1 MQALDAYSLRDEQE
15 KYLEQQKGPMGCDR
29 QRSWSEDGKNGR
41 FFIMFIAPILSSY
54 LKYVWKSTAPENSF
68 CSSLEILD
76 EMRSIRFAE
85 HKGKARHI
93 TLYVGK
99 QL

>member
-1 MQALDAYSLRDEQE
+1 
-15 KYLEQQKGPMGCDR
+15 
-29 QRSWSEDGKNGR
+29 
-41 FFIMFIAPILSSY
+41 MFIALILSSY

-76 EMRSIRFAE
+76 EMRSIRIAE

-93 TLYVGK
+93 TPYVGK
-99 QL
+99 QLKVCEAFGFPVPGNCTPKYKSKKVKAKGPGRPPKDKVIKEKL